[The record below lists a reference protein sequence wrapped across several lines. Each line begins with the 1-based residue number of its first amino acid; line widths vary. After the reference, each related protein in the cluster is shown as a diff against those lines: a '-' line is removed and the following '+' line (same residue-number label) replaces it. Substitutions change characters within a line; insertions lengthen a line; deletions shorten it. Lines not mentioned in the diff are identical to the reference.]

1 MEVKREVIHKKT
13 GQRETICFPCDTG
26 KLREIFQL
34 KGCEEDNL
42 LRFSDIGGR
51 LSVMAFNY
59 CMWGLEKYEE
69 KIVERIEENIQQLR
83 KGGRQSVALPLS
95 AYEYDIWNI
104 FLRKEYR
111 RRYEGVRITT
121 FLHCLQLKLT

>member
-13 GQRETICFPCDTG
+13 GQRETICFPCDMG
-26 KLREIFQL
+26 KLREIFKL
-34 KGCEEDNL
+34 KNYKED
-42 LRFSDIGGR
+42 RFLKFVDTGGR
-51 LSVMAFNY
+51 LSVMEFNY
-59 CMWGLEKYEE
+59 CMLGIESYEGRILA
-69 KIVERIEENIQQLR
+69 KIKEGMQQLR
-83 KGGRQSVALPLS
+83 KGGRQSIALPLS

-111 RRYEGVRITT
+111 RRYEGVKITT